1 MWEKYANNHM
11 GVCFGFDAKAL
22 FDCVGGGGEV
32 QYVDK
37 LSFH

>member
-1 MWEKYANNHM
+1 M